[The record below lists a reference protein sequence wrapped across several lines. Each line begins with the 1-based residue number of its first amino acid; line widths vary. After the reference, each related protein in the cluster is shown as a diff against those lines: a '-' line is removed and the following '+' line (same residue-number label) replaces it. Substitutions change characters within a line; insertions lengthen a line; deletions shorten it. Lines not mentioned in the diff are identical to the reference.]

1 MVTVTK
7 VNTRSA
13 ASIKVVSV
21 DGSIKPSTSAQAV
34 TVTSASGV
42 STAASRLDAL
52 QDVVEQTP
60 TNGSTLVYD
69 VTTDKYIVKQLDL
82 DGGTF

>member
-7 VNTRSA
+7 VNNRSA
-13 ASIKVVSV
+13 ARIKVVSTN
-21 DGSIKPSTSAQAV
+21 GSIKPSTSAQAV

-42 STAASRLDAL
+42 SSTASRLDTL
-52 QDVVEQTP
+52 QDVIEDYP

-69 VTTDKYIVKQLDL
+69 VTTDKYIVKQLDI

>member
-7 VNTRSA
+7 VNNRSA
-13 ASIKVVSV
+13 ASIKVVSTN
-21 DGSIKPSTSAQAV
+21 GSIKPSTSAQAV
-34 TVTSASGV
+34 TVTNASGV
-42 STAASRLDAL
+42 SSAYARLDAL
-52 QDVVEQTP
+52 VDVVEDAP

>member
-1 MVTVTK
+1 MSTP
-7 VNTRSA
+7 VNNRSA
-13 ASIKVVSV
+13 LRIKVVSTN
-21 DGSIKPSTSAQAV
+21 GSIKPSLSAQAV

-42 STAASRLDAL
+42 TSALARLDAL
-52 QDVVEQTP
+52 QDVVEDSP

>member
-1 MVTVTK
+1 MTTL
-7 VNTRSA
+7 VNNRSA
-13 ASIKVVSV
+13 LSIKVVSTN
-21 DGSIKPSTSAQAV
+21 GSIKPSTSAQAV

-42 STAASRLDAL
+42 SLASARLDAL
-52 QDVVEQTP
+52 QDVIEDSP

>member
-1 MVTVTK
+1 MTTL
-7 VNTRSA
+7 VNNRSA
-13 ASIKVVSV
+13 LSIKLVSSA
-21 DGSIKPSTSAQAV
+21 GSLKPSSSAQAV

-42 STAASRLDAL
+42 SLASARLDAL
-52 QDVVEQTP
+52 QDVIEDSP

>member
-1 MVTVTK
+1 MSL
-7 VNTRSA
+7 VNNRSA
-13 ASIKVVSV
+13 LKIKVISS
-21 DGSIKPSTSAQAV
+21 GGAIKPSTSAQAV

-42 STAASRLDAL
+42 SSAALRLDAL
-52 QDVVEQTP
+52 QDVVEQAP

>member
-1 MVTVTK
+1 MTTL
-7 VNTRSA
+7 VNNRSA
-13 ASIKVVSV
+13 LSIKLVSSG
-21 DGSIKPSTSAQAV
+21 GSLKPSSSAQAV

-42 STAASRLDAL
+42 SSAASRLDAL
-52 QDVVEQTP
+52 QDVIEDSP

>member
-1 MVTVTK
+1 MSTP
-7 VNTRSA
+7 VNNRSA
-13 ASIKVVSV
+13 LRIKVVSTN
-21 DGSIKPSTSAQAV
+21 GSIKPSLSAQAV

-42 STAASRLDAL
+42 ASALARLDAL
-52 QDVVEQTP
+52 QDVVEDSP